1 MRLDLI
7 QPRGVSDIQ
16 PHGVFYAHDQI
27 QSASIEQIDDPL
39 AGPAIAE
46 GVRSGDRPS
55 IGRLVPGAAQLFKN
69 SLTTSTDQQILPGR
83 DSLWPFRCFA
93 SDQNTFAK

>member
-16 PHGVFYAHDQI
+16 PHGVIYAHDQI
-27 QSASIEQIDDPL
+27 QSASSEQIDNSL

-46 GVRSGDRPS
+46 GVRSGDRPR
-55 IGRLVPGAAQLFKN
+55 IGGLVPGAAQLFKN
-69 SLTTSTDQQILPGR
+69 SLTTSTDQQILPRRNG
-83 DSLWPFRCFA
+83 LWPFSRFA
-93 SDQNTFAK
+93 SDQNAFAK